1 MLVGE
6 PVEPVRCASV
16 AASAIISDVLC
27 DNDSRHLSFG
37 DHSPLNLGVRVAVKT
52 GTSSGFRDGWCVGF
66 TKEHT
71 VAVWAGNPDGSP
83 MNAALA
89 VHSAAPVW
97 NAVAQYLLANG
108 DSPLPP
114 PKEAMGL
121 ERREIARETGL
132 IPRAG
137 EPSVEEWFLPGTAP
151 SVSAATMYEKRG
163 DKEVLSLPVEYA
175 GWCAGPQN
183 RTGAVAKSGE
193 FQILFPK
200 DGAVFVFNPNLPF
213 DQQVLVPRSTD
224 PSCEWFANG
233 QKIGPGRFHL
243 QPGSWTFTARSGQIE
258 RRVTIRVE

>member
-6 PVEPVRCASV
+6 PVEPTRCASE
-16 AASAIISDVLC
+16 AASAIVIDILC
-27 DNDSRHLSFG
+27 DNDARRLSFG
-37 DHSPLNLGVRVAVKT
+37 DNSPLNVGVRVPVKT

-97 NAVAQYLLANG
+97 NAITQYLLSKG

-114 PKEAMGL
+114 PEESPGL
-121 ERREIARETGL
+121 EKREVARETGL
-132 IPRAG
+132 VPRAG
-137 EPSVEEWFLPGTAP
+137 EPSLQEWFLPGTAP
-151 SVSAATMYEKRG
+151 SESSATMYERRG
-163 DKEVLSLPVEYA
+163 DRDVLALPAEYA

-183 RTGAVAKSGE
+183 RLGAIARSEE

-200 DGAVFVFNPNLPF
+200 DGAVFVFNPNLPSN
-213 DQQVLVPRSTD
+213 QQVLVPKSTD

-233 QKIGPGRFHL
+233 KKILPGRFLL
-243 QPGSWTFTARSGQIE
+243 QPGSWTVTAKSGGRERSA
-258 RRVTIRVE
+258 TIRVE